1 MVKLHYDV
9 LSRFNEHIYNGFI
22 SSIHLKEEVAVKGNE
37 FWLAEYNKQKYLLPL
52 DIVSHLPI
60 VVSSY
65 DIVKYRGK
73 LYRAVQEYKTVKVT
87 PEKRMSFRELV
98 DWFDYKLSDTKT
110 VMVLGRRKS
119 EPYTLEE
126 LERNKKHFL
135 LFKIFML
142 GAEIGRVNFRV
153 STAPGFGKDSIVQLL
168 GFLMNDAVSI
178 SPRSVASIE
187 YRLVN
192 KLLVLNE
199 LSALESG
206 QRDVIW
212 KMLELVGD
220 YKNVYEKST
229 RASSGTFDQ
238 YDISKLSLT
247 IFYNRKEDYEIAGK
261 GDKFFDNIFGSA
273 IQDRFIPFKFEGT
286 IDKKQFRTTPK
297 FNEWENYK
305 EEYLSVIKTI
315 WWYRYHYLEEV
326 APYEDLINEFVD
338 TNEFLMG
345 RHPLSFYKLAQ
356 FMALYA
362 ENETDLKQ
370 LMNDAYKAYLS
381 YYGANVK
388 QQTLNDGLVEEVDV
402 EDFV

>member
-1 MVKLHYDV
+1 MKLHYDV

-22 SSIHLKEEVAVKGNE
+22 SSVHLKEEVAIRGNE

-52 DIVSHLPI
+52 DIVSELPI
-60 VVSSY
+60 VVDSY
-65 DIVKYRGK
+65 DLVKYRSK
-73 LYRAVQEYKTVKVT
+73 VYRLVESYKTVKVT
-87 PEKRMSFRELV
+87 PERRMSFRDLV
-98 DWFDYKLSDTKT
+98 DWFDYKLSKTKELI
-110 VMVLGRRKS
+110 VLGKRTV
-119 EPYTLEE
+119 EPYTPEE

-199 LSALESG
+199 LSALESS

-212 KMLELVGD
+212 KMLELIGD
-220 YKNVYEKST
+220 YKNIYEKST
-229 RASSGTFDQ
+229 RATSGTFDQ
-238 YDISKLSLT
+238 YDISKLSLV
-247 IFYNRKEDYEIAGK
+247 IFYNRKEDYEVVGK
-261 GDKFFDNIFGSA
+261 GDKFFDNIFGTA

-286 IDKKQFRTTPK
+286 IDKKQFRITP
-297 FNEWENYK
+297 NPDEWKKYK
-305 EEYLSVIKTI
+305 DEYLAVIKTI

-326 APYEDLINEFVD
+326 TPYEQVINEFVD
-338 TNEFLMG
+338 THNFMMG
-345 RHPLSFYKLAQ
+345 RHPLSFYKLSQ
-356 FMALYA
+356 FIALYSKD
-362 ENETDLKQ
+362 EQELLDL
-370 LMNDAYKAYLS
+370 LNTAYKAYLD
-381 YYGANVK
+381 YYGVSEK
-388 QQTLNDGLVEEVDV
+388 QKRISELVVEEVDMK
-402 EDFV
+402 EFM